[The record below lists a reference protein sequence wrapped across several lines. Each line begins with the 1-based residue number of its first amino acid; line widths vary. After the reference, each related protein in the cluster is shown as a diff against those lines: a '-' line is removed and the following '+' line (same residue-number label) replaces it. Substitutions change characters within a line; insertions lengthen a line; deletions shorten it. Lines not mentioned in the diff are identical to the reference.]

1 VSQPNFSRP
10 GAIDLSSLR
19 KPPGGAGG
27 PGAPGGPG
35 GPGGIGGGAG
45 GPGGPGGPGG
55 GLGGPYVLDVSEP
68 TFQSD
73 VIERSVQYPVIVEF
87 WSPRSQASTA
97 LGQVLAK
104 LSTEYGGRF
113 VLARIDID
121 ANPQLAQ
128 AVGVQTVPLV
138 IAVLRGQVVP
148 LFQGAVGEPE
158 AKQYLEQLFN
168 VAVANGITGR
178 AEPLGAADAGE
189 AAEPEPDPRYE
200 PAENAFAEGDLDGAI
215 AAYEALLKEN
225 PNDAE
230 AKTGLARTQL
240 VQRTREVPDEIRTR
254 AAENQTDVEAQM
266 LVADVDLMGGHVDDA
281 FDRLIRTI
289 QATTGDERNTVRLH
303 LLELFDV
310 VGSDDERVGK
320 ARRRLMAALF

>member
-19 KPPGGAGG
+19 NPPPARPGGA
-27 PGAPGGPG
+27 PAPGGST
-35 GPGGIGGGAG
+35 A
-45 GPGGPGGPGG
+45 
-55 GLGGPYVLDVSEP
+55 GGPYVLNVTEQ

-73 VIERSVQYPVIVEF
+73 VIERSIQAPVIVEF
-87 WSPRSQASTA
+87 WSPRSEASLA
-97 LGQVLAK
+97 LGPVLVK
-104 LSTEYGGRF
+104 LSNEYAGKF
-113 VLARIDID
+113 LLARVDID

-128 AVGVQTVPLV
+128 AVGVQTIPLV

-148 LFQGAVGEPE
+148 LFQGAVSE
-158 AKQYLEQLFN
+158 AEVRQYIEQLLT

-178 AEPLGAADAGE
+178 ADPVGPPAAE
-189 AAEPEPDPRYE
+189 APAEPEPDPRYE
-200 PAENAFAEGDLDGAI
+200 AAEDAVGAGDLDRAI
-215 AAYEALLKEN
+215 AAYEALLKET

-230 AKTGLARTQL
+230 AKSGLARVQL
-240 VQRTREVPDEIRTR
+240 VKRTRDVPPEVRAR
-254 AAENQTDVEAQM
+254 AAEDPTDIEAQM

-289 QATTGDERNTVRLH
+289 QATSGEDRDAVRRH
-303 LLELFDV
+303 LLELFEV
-310 VGSDDERVGK
+310 VGADDERVVK

>member
-1 VSQPNFSRP
+1 MSQSNFSRP

-19 KPPGGAGG
+19 KPAGAPGAPAAPGG
-27 PGAPGGPG
+27 GAPGGG
-35 GPGGIGGGAG
+35 ASAGAG
-45 GPGGPGGPGG
+45 PAGS
-55 GLGGPYVLDVSEP
+55 YVLNVSEP

-73 VIERSVQYPVIVEF
+73 VIERSLQVPVVVEF
-87 WSPRSQASTA
+87 WSPRSQGSIA
-97 LGQVLAK
+97 LGPVLAQ
-104 LSTEYGGRF
+104 LSTEYAGKF

-148 LFQGAVGEPE
+148 LFQGALGEPE
-158 AKQYLEQLFN
+158 ARQYLDQLMT

-178 AEPLGAADAGE
+178 AEPVGA
-189 AAEPEPDPRYE
+189 AAEPVEEEAPNPRYE
-200 PAENAFAEGDLDGAI
+200 KAENAVGAGDLDGAI
-215 AAYEALLKEN
+215 AAYEELLKET

-230 AKTGLARTQL
+230 AKSGLARVQL
-240 VQRTREVPDEIRTR
+240 VKRTQDVPADVRTR
-254 AAENQTDVEAQM
+254 AADNPTDVEAQM

-281 FDRLIRTI
+281 FARLISTV
-289 QATTGDERNTVRLH
+289 QATAGDERDAVRVH

-310 VGSDDERVGK
+310 VGADDERVVK